1 MEKLSVLFI
10 ENATCFEEVKSEED
24 FFQSALAFGIRRV
37 CEKPFQFEKRKRLH
51 NMKSL
56 YSGQCLITLS
66 VASMMQ

>member
-37 CEKPFQFEKRKRLH
+37 KGDM
-51 NMKSL
+51 MKSHFSL
-56 YSGQCLITLS
+56 KKEKTP
-66 VASMMQ
+66 

>member
-37 CEKPFQFEKRKRLH
+37 CEKPFQFEKRKD
-51 NMKSL
+51 S
-56 YSGQCLITLS
+56 II
-66 VASMMQ
+66 